1 MAVNRAWLRAAQA
14 LKKAVQPSLATTA
27 GLRLEYSKAS
37 EAAKPSKEGVQK
49 AAAPAVAMEETAVA
63 ALHPAATPYAEVSA
77 GRAVDRW
84 LLR

>member
-77 GRAVDRW
+77 GRAADRW

>member
-1 MAVNRAWLRAAQA
+1 MRAAQA

-49 AAAPAVAMEETAVA
+49 AAAPAVAMEETAVVA